1 MLHFDIL
8 GAWNSMFRT
17 VLDVSQVFLMGGSRG
32 REAEIRVRN
41 EPSAMAHYI

>member
-8 GAWNSMFRT
+8 GAWKSILRT
-17 VLDVSQVFLMGGSRG
+17 VLDVSEVFLMNESRG